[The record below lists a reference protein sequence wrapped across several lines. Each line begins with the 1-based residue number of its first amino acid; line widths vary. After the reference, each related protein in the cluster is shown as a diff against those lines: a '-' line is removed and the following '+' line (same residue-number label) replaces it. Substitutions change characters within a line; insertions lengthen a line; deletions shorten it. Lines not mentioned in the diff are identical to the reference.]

1 MLCVY
6 VRDLKCLYLCS
17 FCRYLPSPYQAASEL
32 ALRSPLASQAASP
45 GHPSS
50 PQSCLILFIHKSW
63 LAEEMR
69 GSGTKAL
76 PRTALGLQ
84 FTLEAQ
90 PGFQLLPL
98 PHISHV
104 PALTLL
110 FQKHPLMSAV
120 IKVLQDYI
128 LGQGVH
134 KHAKNNNKKTKP
146 KQTNKM

>member
-1 MLCVY
+1 MSWVY
-6 VRDLKCLYLCS
+6 TRDLQCLYLRSLCI
-17 FCRYLPSPYQAASEL
+17 YLPFPYQAASEL

-84 FTLEAQ
+84 FTPEAQ

-98 PHISHV
+98 PYISHV
-104 PALTLL
+104 PALPFL

-120 IKVLQDYI
+120 GKLLQGYI
-128 LGQGVH
+128 LGQEVDSMQR
-134 KHAKNNNKKTKP
+134 T
-146 KQTNKM
+146 Q